1 MSFINRTRERV
12 SRSIEKAARN
22 RKNSA
27 NRKENEIKYLNEKR
41 FKIRMEEISRA
52 ENIREK
58 RETDKIRSEERTRAE
73 RKAGVTSLLDS
84 FTPNLDVNN
93 SKPRRRSSPKSS
105 GKSRTN
111 KRGGRNNTTSN
122 NRRVDFFNAS
132 GADETIFSGSSSSGT
147 PKGKQK
153 KVSKNKLDGFRIFDE
168 L

>member
-93 SKPRRRSSPKSS
+93 SKQ
-105 GKSRTN
+105 
-111 KRGGRNNTTSN
+111 RGGRNNTTSN

-153 KVSKNKLDGFRIFDE
+153 KVSKNKLDNFRIFDE